1 MLKRQLLVKSSILV
15 LLVFSS
21 QISFAQEADENIR
34 NAKRK
39 VENALNSGD
48 CDKAQKYYNTLKII
62 ADRSYS
68 DLELRIAECY
78 KNTPGQTPTSAKLS
92 LSNYSLKFSLKG
104 GEKKLIVTASEDW
117 HIEMQPDSWVTV
129 ATAKAKNTITVS
141 VNESTDT
148 KKRTFFFIV
157 VCGNIKKRVDIIQEI
172 SKIGDDAKIFI
183 CYSGYKIAHLDDSGK
198 HGFAIK
204 YDKFSKFPSGPTI
217 TELKLMN
224 SNRYKLG
231 LIGEYWSSTYAGGGN
246 GFFNLSRYYTFNYD
260 TGETNE
266 RRDGKSQYK
275 RLSIIRF

>member
-78 KNTPGQTPTSAKLS
+78 KNTSVQTPTPAKLT
-92 LSNYSLKFSLKG
+92 LSSYSLNFSLKG
-104 GEKKLIVTASEDW
+104 GKKKIIVTASEDW

-129 ATAKAKNTITVS
+129 APEKGKNRITVC
-141 VNESTDT
+141 VNESSDT
-148 KKRTFFFIV
+148 QKRTNFFIV

-172 SKIGDDAKIFI
+172 YQIGDDAKIFI
-183 CYSGYKIAHLDDSGK
+183 GYSGYKIAYLDDSWK

-204 YDKFSKFPSGPTI
+204 YDKYSKYPSGPTI
-217 TELKLMN
+217 AELKLMN
-224 SNRYKLG
+224 VNRYKLE
-231 LIGEYWSSTYAGGGN
+231 LSGEYWSSTYAGGGN
-246 GFFNLSRYYTFNYD
+246 GFFNLSRYYTFDYS
-260 TGETNE
+260 TGKTNE